1 MGGCIRKRTPSL
13 LMLQWRSGILA
24 KPGQTRLL
32 VVLEG
37 HSTNKPDT
45 GVTTI
50 NGLNAIKFVK
60 RSNNNM
66 ERFSCQEKW
75 CQLESWRTDRGVH
88 KPTDIAVIVLAQVD
102 TQRRNGLTFG
112 FGWGDHF
119 PWSNGYIYWRYTG
132 GRSQFSAFPTRTA
145 QYGNDAFLQD

>member
-1 MGGCIRKRTPSL
+1 MFQAPITLWVDASATDTITANANGEVVSWQNLVDPT
-13 LMLQWRSGILA
+13 
-24 KPGQTRLL
+24 

-50 NGLNAIKFVK
+50 NGLNALKFVK

-66 ERFSCQEKW
+66 ERVIAKKNGSNW
-75 CQLESWRTDRGVH
+75 NPGGPIGVNH
-88 KPTDIAVIVLAQVD
+88 KPTDLALILLAQIDV
-102 TQRRNGLTFG
+102 QRRNNFPLS

-119 PWSNGYIYWRYTG
+119 PWNNGYIYWRL
-132 GRSQFSAFPTRTA
+132 S
-145 QYGNDAFLQD
+145 LIHI